1 MQEPE
6 LTKRRI
12 VSLIDMDCFYVQC
25 EQRLSP
31 ETWDKPC
38 AVAQYNN
45 WTGGGLI
52 AVNYHARPFGVKRGM
67 RSVEAKKCCPDLHI
81 FTVPERN
88 GKADLT
94 RYREASGEVFDA
106 ITDCINKL
114 EGELGK
120 RGLIILERA
129 SIDEAFIELS
139 DYISAKPLELPK
151 DSNLLESFNTKVVF
165 NGLSLEDWLQSIQK
179 EDGSIEDSQLRLIIG
194 THLMGN
200 IRKHIFEKTQFRC
213 SAGISHNK
221 MLAKLACGVNKPN
234 AQTILPLESVSSYF
248 QNIPISQVRSLGGQ
262 FGEGIQNSLNIQTMG
277 QLQQVD
283 KDTLMKHFDPE
294 TAEWLHCYSQGYD
307 YSKVTKRSLASSIG
321 CSKNFPGHLVLATME
336 DIEHWVKVLC
346 EEAYDRI
353 ESDRELNK
361 RVAQQLVVGHNSSS
375 GQHTKALN
383 ITLDGEKYPLPE
395 QLTKMIIKA
404 VFEGYDAKA
413 NPLSNLSINVTKFE
427 AQKLVETFPTIRNY
441 FSKVDRSVSKVSDT
455 ASSVEP
461 TATSDTKDET
471 VIENAVETNEDQED
485 KKEVDEN
492 EKDSEEIDKAKDPK
506 ANENVEKEK
515 EYCSCDCKKSE
526 TDTSSEK
533 ESQDGTNSVANEE
546 QTKTAEKPSEAGEGS
561 STYEDLPPERMKQL
575 KNSFFY
581 QKALELYDNQND
593 SDSDLVD
600 YPDDWEEDEEL
611 LENERKSS
619 NVADDISD
627 DIEDILLEI
636 DNNSLRYES
645 SDEEDDQ
652 ERKKKRARIE
662 PDE

>member
-1 MQEPE
+1 
-6 LTKRRI
+6 
-12 VSLIDMDCFYVQC
+12 
-25 EQRLSP
+25 
-31 ETWDKPC
+31 
-38 AVAQYNN
+38 
-45 WTGGGLI
+45 
-52 AVNYHARPFGVKRGM
+52 
-67 RSVEAKKCCPDLHI
+67 
-81 FTVPERN
+81 
-88 GKADLT
+88 
-94 RYREASGEVFDA
+94 
-106 ITDCINKL
+106 
-114 EGELGK
+114 
-120 RGLIILERA
+120 
-129 SIDEAFIELS
+129 
-139 DYISAKPLELPK
+139 
-151 DSNLLESFNTKVVF
+151 
-165 NGLSLEDWLQSIQK
+165 
-179 EDGSIEDSQLRLIIG
+179 
-194 THLMGN
+194 
-200 IRKHIFEKTQFRC
+200 
-213 SAGISHNK
+213 
-221 MLAKLACGVNKPN
+221 
-234 AQTILPLESVSSYF
+234 
-248 QNIPISQVRSLGGQ
+248 
-262 FGEGIQNSLNIQTMG
+262 
-277 QLQQVD
+277 
-283 KDTLMKHFDPE
+283 
-294 TAEWLHCYSQGYD
+294 
-307 YSKVTKRSLASSIG
+307 
-321 CSKNFPGHLVLATME
+321 
-336 DIEHWVKVLC
+336 
-346 EEAYDRI
+346 
-353 ESDRELNK
+353 
-361 RVAQQLVVGHNSSS
+361 
-375 GQHTKALN
+375 
-383 ITLDGEKYPLPE
+383 
-395 QLTKMIIKA
+395 MIIKA

-441 FSKVDRSVSKVSDT
+441 FSKIDRSVSKVSDT

-485 KKEVDEN
+485 KKEVDQN
-492 EKDSEEIDKAKDPK
+492 EKDTEEIDKAEDPK

>member
-52 AVNYHARPFGVKRGM
+52 AVNYQARPFGVKRGM

-179 EDGSIEDSQLRLIIG
+179 EDGSIEDSQLL
-194 THLMGN
+194 
-200 IRKHIFEKTQFRC
+200 
-213 SAGISHNK
+213 
-221 MLAKLACGVNKPN
+221 
-234 AQTILPLESVSSYF
+234 SSYF

-441 FSKVDRSVSKVSDT
+441 FSKIDRSVSKVSDT

-485 KKEVDEN
+485 KKEVDQN
-492 EKDSEEIDKAKDPK
+492 EKDTEEIDKAEDPK

-526 TDTSSEK
+526 TETSSEK

-546 QTKTAEKPSEAGEGS
+546 QTETADKPSEAGEGS